1 MGVRTGYNNKNEIYV
16 TEGNAVR
23 VIMPE
28 SAPDIRREP
37 QVTPRKRIRPE
48 DRPVGRPVHHVQE
61 EKSLSMDLP
70 FLLILILAVLSTL
83 VICYNYLNLN
93 ASINAHMDNI
103 KSMETRLEKLRTE
116 NDALEQSIDNSVDLN
131 YVYQVAV
138 NELGMVHAGSD
149 NVILYDKTESEYVRQ
164 YENIPNKPTE

>member
-1 MGVRTGYNNKNEIYV
+1 
-16 TEGNAVR
+16 
-23 VIMPE
+23 
-28 SAPDIRREP
+28 
-37 QVTPRKRIRPE
+37 
-48 DRPVGRPVHHVQE
+48 
-61 EKSLSMDLP
+61 
-70 FLLILILAVLSTL
+70 
-83 VICYNYLNLN
+83 
-93 ASINAHMDNI
+93 MDNI
-103 KSMETRLEKLRTE
+103 KSMETRLERLRTE